1 MNEGLY
7 KAEFETPFGR
17 STAVIYL
24 YNGLFRGGNS
34 ALFYVGIYELKGNS
48 FSAVTKV
55 KRHSQ
60 DLNIASVFGM
70 DNINVIIEGEIEG
83 NIINIDG
90 VATEVPDMQMRGKLT
105 RLSD

>member
-7 KAEFETPFGR
+7 KAEFETPFGKG
-17 STAVIYL
+17 TAVIYL
-24 YNGLFRGGNS
+24 HNGLFRGGNS
-34 ALFYVGIYELKGNS
+34 ALFYTGTYELKGDN
-48 FSAVTKV
+48 FHAQAKI

-70 DNINVIIEGEIEG
+70 DNITVTIEGEIEG

-90 VATEVPDMQMRGKLT
+90 LADEVPDMQMRGKLT
-105 RLSD
+105 RLCD